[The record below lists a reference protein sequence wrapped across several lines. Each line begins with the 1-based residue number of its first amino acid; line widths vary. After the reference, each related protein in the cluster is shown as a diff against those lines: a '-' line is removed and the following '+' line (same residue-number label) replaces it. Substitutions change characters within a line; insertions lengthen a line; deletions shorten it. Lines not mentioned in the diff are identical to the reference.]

1 MADATIAHP
10 TQDDDVFQTL
20 RAIELL
26 RRAGTIADRHY
37 RRGFA
42 ILNSAAG
49 VRCACGTIPALIM
62 PSDGGPAVCAACFQ
76 RVAS

>member
-10 TQDDDVFQTL
+10 TQDDGVFQTL

-26 RRAGTIADRHY
+26 RRAGAIEDRHY

-49 VRCACGTIPALIM
+49 VRCACGAAPALIT
-62 PSDGGPAVCAACFQ
+62 PPDGGPAVCGRCYQETA
-76 RVAS
+76 